1 MTDTRKPKAFT
12 GRHMTAILVAFF
24 AVVIAVNLT
33 MARFAMSTFGGK
45 VVENSYVASQHYNEW
60 LKRADA
66 QDRLGWDARITL
78 DAGRHVL
85 LAIRNNDVPLDGV
98 RAAATI
104 NHSVGRI
111 APAALRFEPAAG
123 GGLRSVEP
131 LAIGRWRLDLI
142 VRHGSAEARY
152 REDLQ

>member
-12 GRHMTAILVAFF
+12 GRHMTAILVGFF
-24 AVVIAVNLT
+24 AVVIAVNFT

-78 DAGRHVL
+78 DAKRHVL
-85 LAIRNNDVPLDGV
+85 LAISKDGVPLGGI
-98 RAAATI
+98 RASATI
-104 NHSVGRI
+104 NHPVGRTP
-111 APAALRFEPAAG
+111 PAALNFEPAAG
-123 GGLRSVEP
+123 GVLRSVEP
-131 LAIGRWRLDLI
+131 LVLGRWRLDLI
-142 VRHGSAEARY
+142 VRHGADEARY
-152 REDLQ
+152 RENLQ

>member
-12 GRHMTAILVAFF
+12 GRHMTAILVGFF

-66 QDRLGWDARITL
+66 QDRLGWNESITL

-85 LAIRNNDVPLDGV
+85 LTIRKDGALLDGV
-98 RAAATI
+98 QASATI
-104 NHSVGRI
+104 NHPVGRI

-123 GGLRSVEP
+123 GVLRSVEP

-142 VRHGSAEARY
+142 VRHGADEARY